1 MNKLKAVSTAVL
13 SAAIA
18 SLLGSAGIANATEPC
33 GDFGECKVLTEI
45 NAADG
50 DIGFH
55 FLADGDHLIYGA
67 LYNPWHRKV
76 FNWRP
81 MREMRKQTSTE
92 LFQESAEEL
101 CDFDLIEDPDDIVV
115 TLEQYTQ
122 RFKEG
127 TYKVFGINADWE
139 WQYGH
144 TVMFFDLPAMPE
156 ELEWVVE
163 PSDEPGEFEYEIAWE
178 AGDTLGECADYDELV
193 DLVGEG
199 VLPVHPEDVEIA
211 AWEIVLEPDVDD
223 GDPLGAMVYSVRIP
237 NSYDDDG
244 EIAIETEIEVPDD
257 YLETLPENT
266 PAKIEVGAIGTE
278 DNATFNEEDEIC
290 LNDTDPE
297 DDDEDGL
304 NGCGFEVEEEEE
316 GDE

>member
-1 MNKLKAVSTAVL
+1 MNKLKIISTTAL

-67 LYNPWHRKV
+67 LYNPWHRKI

-81 MREMRKQTSTE
+81 MREMRHQTSTE

-101 CDFDLIEDPDDIVV
+101 CREELIEDPDDIVV
-115 TLEQYTQ
+115 TLEQYVN
-122 RFKEG
+122 RFRAG

-139 WQYGH
+139 GQFGQ
-144 TVMFFDLPAMPE
+144 TVMTFDLPAMPE

-163 PSDEPGEFEYEIAWE
+163 ESDEEPGEFEYEIAWE

-199 VLPVHPEDVEIA
+199 VLPAHPEDVAIA

-223 GDPLGAMVYSVRIP
+223 GDPLGAMVYSVRVPYIE
-237 NSYDDDG
+237 G
-244 EIAIETEIEVPDD
+244 GETEIEVPDD

-266 PAKIEVGAIGTE
+266 PAKIEVGAIGVE

-304 NGCGFEVEEEEE
+304 NGCGFEVGEEEE